1 MDAWVKMWTRDEFLS
16 CRSWWTGVSHLPVR
30 MEVSADRVA
39 LDTAASV
46 RQAGLVY
53 TATSPAFLAR
63 WPPNNKVGFFVC
75 MCLKYVCRLPH
86 ISARAVQ
93 CFTNLL
99 WCLLLPLLGVEV
111 ARLCRNSGQCLD
123 AGNTHYC
130 HCQAGY
136 TGSYCEEQVDECI
149 PNPCQNGATCTDY
162 LGGYSCEVSQENL
175 VVRDRSVCRR
185 RHFRLKPAKSP
196 FFVKELLVWQRRK
209 KLPSKQ
215 KLACFMFGIN
225 SPRSFSR
232 FLKCVPGYHGVNCSD
247 EINECLSQPCQNG
260 GTCIDLINTY
270 KCSCPRGTQGQ
281 LSLPPLFCSFC
292 PFHTSLIRS

>member
-1 MDAWVKMWTRDEFLS
+1 MRTLDELSS
-16 CRSWWTGVSHLPVR
+16 CRSWWTGVSRLPVR
-30 MEVSADRVA
+30 MEVTADRAA
-39 LDTAASV
+39 LGTAASV

-53 TATSPAFLAR
+53 TVTSPAFLAR
-63 WPPNNKVGFFVC
+63 WPPNSKVGLFV
-75 MCLKYVCRLPH
+75 LKKIPLPLTTH
-86 ISARAVQ
+86 FGEAVQ
-93 CFTNLL
+93 RLTNLL

-111 ARLCRNSGQCLD
+111 VRLCRNSGQCLD

-162 LGGYSCEVSQENL
+162 LGGYSCEVSKENP
-175 VVRDRSVCRR
+175 VVKERNDCRR
-185 RHFRLKPAKSP
+185 RHFRLMPAKSP
-196 FFVKELLVWQRRK
+196 FFVKELLVWQRWK
-209 KLPSKQ
+209 KPPSKQ
-215 KLACFMFGIN
+215 KQACFMFAIN
-225 SPRSFSR
+225 SPRSFSG

-270 KCSCPRGTQGQ
+270 KCSCPRGTQGRI
-281 LSLPPLFCSFC
+281 SLPLFFSFC
-292 PFHTSLIRS
+292 PSHTSLIRS